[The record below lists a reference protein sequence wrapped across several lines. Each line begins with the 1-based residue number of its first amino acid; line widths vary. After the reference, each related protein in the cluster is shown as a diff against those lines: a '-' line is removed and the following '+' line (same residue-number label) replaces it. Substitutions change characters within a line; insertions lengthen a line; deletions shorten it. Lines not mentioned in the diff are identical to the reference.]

1 MTALFWLMSL
11 LAAALALGSVLL
23 LTRDL
28 PRVSIP
34 GIAGELLTFALLG
47 ALLLLGA
54 PLATLLPALLAGLI
68 GTAVGLY
75 RLLNR

>member
-11 LAAALALGSVLL
+11 LAAALAFGSVLL

-34 GIAGELLTFALLG
+34 GIVGEVLTFALLG
-47 ALLLLGA
+47 ALLLLDA
-54 PLATLLPALLAGLI
+54 PLATLLPALIAGLI
-68 GTAVGLY
+68 GTAFGLY

>member
-1 MTALFWLMSL
+1 MTALFWLMAL
-11 LAAALALGSVLL
+11 MAAALAFGSVTL

-47 ALLLLGA
+47 ALLLLDA
-54 PLATLLPALLAGLI
+54 PLATLLPALIAGLI
-68 GTAVGLY
+68 GTAFGLY
-75 RLLNR
+75 RLLKR

>member
-11 LAAALALGSVLL
+11 LAAALALGSVTL

-34 GIAGELLTFALLG
+34 GIVGEVLTFALLG
-47 ALLLLGA
+47 ALLLLDA
-54 PLATLLPALLAGLI
+54 PLATLLPALIAGLI
-68 GTAVGLY
+68 GTAFGLY

>member
-11 LAAALALGSVLL
+11 LAAALALGSVTL

-34 GIAGELLTFALLG
+34 GIVGEVLTFALLG
-47 ALLLLGA
+47 ALLLLDA

-68 GTAVGLY
+68 GTAFGLY

>member
-1 MTALFWLMSL
+1 MTALFWLMAL
-11 LAAALALGSVLL
+11 LAAALAFGSVTL

-34 GIAGELLTFALLG
+34 GIVGEVLTFALLG
-47 ALLLLGA
+47 ALLLLDA
-54 PLATLLPALLAGLI
+54 PLATLLPALIAGLI
-68 GTAVGLY
+68 GTAFGLY